1 MDIKN
6 LTLEEKIGQMFL
18 IAYEGNTITKELKHL
33 IQNYKIG
40 GIILYRKHFMEYEDL
55 VKLINELKELNK
67 NNPLPLFISVDQEG
81 GRVNRLPKEIVNL
94 KAPFY
99 LTQNKDINLIK
110 NATNITAKVLKETGY
125 NMNFA
130 PVLDIKNFENKHSI
144 GDRCL
149 GNNAEDVCKY
159 GITAMKE
166 FQNNN
171 IIPVI
176 KHFPGHG
183 ATKIDSH
190 FFLPIITKKR
200 ELLEKEDMVCFK
212 NAIINGADA
221 IMVGHL
227 LVTNI
232 DAFHP
237 ASLSPK
243 FIKEILREKYKFNGV
258 VITDSFKMLAIKL
271 LYGEKSAV
279 KKAIKAGNDIIML
292 KDTIKKEIKSIEY
305 VKNLVLKNKISVE
318 TINKSVTRI
327 IALKE
332 KYNLN
337 DKPCN
342 GTDIEYA
349 NKVISNINEIC
360 E

>member
-1 MDIKN
+1 MNINN
-6 LTLEEKIGQMFL
+6 LSLEEKIGQMFL
-18 IAYEGNTITKELKHL
+18 VAYEGNTITEELKKL
-33 IQNYKIG
+33 IQNHKIG
-40 GIILYRKHFMEYEDL
+40 GIILYRKHFMKYEDL
-55 VKLINELKELNK
+55 VKLINRLKELNK

-81 GRVNRLPKEIVNL
+81 GRVNRLPKEIHNL
-94 KAPFY
+94 KAPYY
-99 LTQNKDINLIK
+99 LTQNKDINIIK

-130 PVLDIKNFENKHSI
+130 PVLDIKNFENNHSI
-144 GDRCL
+144 GDRCF
-149 GNNAEDVCKY
+149 GSNAEDVCKY
-159 GITAMKE
+159 SITSMKE
-166 FQNNN
+166 FQNNG

-190 FFLPIITKKR
+190 FFLPIITKKK

-227 LVTNI
+227 LVTDI
-232 DAFHP
+232 DFLRP

-243 FIKEILREKYKFNGV
+243 FIKEILRDTYKFNGV

-279 KKAIKAGNDIIML
+279 KKAVLAGNDIIML

-318 TINKSVTRI
+318 TINESVARI
-327 IALKE
+327 VALKE
-332 KYNLN
+332 RYNLN
-337 DKPCN
+337 NEPCN

-349 NKVISNINEIC
+349 NKVISNINETY